1 MSIRLEDYI
10 EGLEVLA
17 DELAGA
23 GDRGNADFL
32 SDVIK
37 YFEDQKELETLKLV
51 ENEGDVLRCPNCG
64 SIVYGK
70 MGRCWEC
77 GQKYKF

>member
-32 SDVIK
+32 SDVECFAIVW
-37 YFEDQKELETLKLV
+37 FCLV
-51 ENEGDVLRCPNCG
+51 FLLAMV
-64 SIVYGK
+64 
-70 MGRCWEC
+70 
-77 GQKYKF
+77 